1 MRAERLPSTARG
13 TVVSINTSDG
23 GVPKLPVSE
32 ARVTVNGLVGD
43 RQRDRRYHGG
53 PDRAVCLYSLEI
65 IQALQAEGH
74 PIGIGSAGENL
85 TVSGVDWGLM
95 VPGRRVR
102 AGHVVLELTR
112 YAHPCSNLEPYFRDG
127 TFTRISQK
135 VHPGSGR
142 LYARV
147 LEEGVVRTGDAV
159 EMLDASSIG
168 PHAERSI
175 RPGGGTGIV

>member
-1 MRAERLPSTARG
+1 MTSGRG

-23 GVPKLPVSE
+23 GVPKLPVGE
-32 ARVTVNGLVGD
+32 ARVTVNGLTGD

-74 PIGIGSAGENL
+74 SIGVGSAGENL
-85 TVSGVDWGLM
+85 TLSGVDWGLM

-102 AGHVVLELTR
+102 AGEALLELTK
-112 YAHPCSNLEPYFRDG
+112 YAHPCSNLVPYFRDG
-127 TFTRISQK
+127 AFVRISQK

-147 LEEGVVRTGDAV
+147 LEEGLVRPGDRV
-159 EMLDASSIG
+159 EVLDASPS
-168 PHAERSI
+168 AL
-175 RPGGGTGIV
+175 GG